1 MHQSRGL
8 ANEMSGSASLQM
20 GGIAALYVL
29 WLSTWLVIGSDAFGP
44 ARYNW
49 DQTLIAAAAA
59 FAAFKA
65 AWQTARPYPPFL
77 VMIGVGLLMLAASWA
92 TYNTN
97 DALSLR
103 FPGEGAPEYSD
114 VAYAIFVFIWM
125 CAWGYLALEQW
136 QRRPPSTLTGLV
148 FGVLVIGLAGILV
161 GFYYPQYRSSVHTNE
176 GRLDAVVSGLEFAA
190 LIAGLACL
198 LLGEQPVVTW
208 VLVSMALL
216 LASDMAYSGDDVP
229 PAIAPVWQL
238 GQFVLLAAL
247 LAFPRSAPDSA
258 AEPVSGAPRSG
269 LSAVLVLLSIGCVL
283 LSAALGLAP
292 VHPVWRSF
300 FSVLFVV
307 ALVVAMVWLTDRFD
321 EAVEY
326 LKAFASKM
334 FHGRLQADDWR
345 DSNTRIRTILH
356 STGLGAYLD
365 WLRDAGG
372 RLKQDVLFLG
382 PERLYPPPK
391 PPAHDRI
398 RCFLVMPF
406 SLEWSNDV
414 HRTLAGACRSMGVH
428 PVRGDDVFTPTDILN
443 DIWHSIHAADFVI
456 ADITGRNPNVLYEL
470 GIAHTLAK
478 PVLIIS
484 KNAADIPIDLST
496 RRVILY
502 GQSESEWTVDL
513 EAKVTRAIEE
523 ILKVYGLAATDSA
536 REIAGSPSNDQ
547 PEVRR

>member
-1 MHQSRGL
+1 
-8 ANEMSGSASLQM
+8 MSGTASLQM
-20 GGIAALYVL
+20 GGIAALYL
-29 WLSTWLVIGSDAFGP
+29 FWLSTWLVIGSDVFGP
-44 ARYNW
+44 AHYNW

-59 FAAFKA
+59 IAAFIA
-65 AWQTARPYPPFL
+65 AWRTARPYPPFL
-77 VMIGVGLLMLAASWA
+77 ALIGIGLVLLAVSWA
-92 TYNTN
+92 TYNAN
-97 DALSLR
+97 EDLSLR
-103 FPGEGAPEYSD
+103 IAGPGSPDYSD
-114 VAYAIFVFIWM
+114 VAYASFVFVWM

-136 QRRPPSTLTGLV
+136 RRRPPSPLTGIV
-148 FGVLVIGLAGILV
+148 FAVLVVGLAGILA
-161 GFYYPQYRSSVHTNE
+161 GFYYPQYRLSVGTSE
-176 GRLDAVVSGLEFAA
+176 GRLDAVASGLEFAA

-198 LLGEQPVVTW
+198 LLGEPPVVTW

-216 LASDMAYSGDDVP
+216 LASDMAYSGDEVP
-229 PAIAPVWQL
+229 TAIAPVWQL

-247 LAFPRSAPDSA
+247 LAFPRS
-258 AEPVSGAPRSG
+258 EPRSDQVQMTPAQRSG
-269 LSAVLVLLSIGCVL
+269 LSGVLVLLSIGCVL
-283 LSAALGLAP
+283 LSATVGLVP

-326 LKAFASKM
+326 LRTFTSNLLQ
-334 FHGRLQADDWR
+334 HRLEADEWR
-345 DSNTRIRTILH
+345 DSNARIRTILH

-391 PPAHDRI
+391 PATADRI

-414 HRTLAGACRSMGVH
+414 HRTLASACRSMGVH

-443 DIWHSIHAADFVI
+443 DIWHSIHAAAFVI

-484 KNAADIPIDLST
+484 RNAADIPIDLST

-502 GQSESEWTVDL
+502 GQSGGEWTVDL

-523 ILKVYGLAATDSA
+523 ILRVYGLVATESS
-536 REIAGSPSNDQ
+536 REIPGTPS
-547 PEVRR
+547 